1 MATVF
6 RDINNK
12 QNQALVTD
20 SSVTKWKLNKMGKT
34 SQMDPNCLQSS
45 DEQPLQSQEYKLQQV
60 NEPLAYSRH
69 QLLCPPLLHVCLLAR
84 SHVMA
89 LHNLRETNQKHIKPW
104 LTTKA

>member
-34 SQMDPNCLQSS
+34 SQIDPNCLQPSETAAPEPGVQAAAGEWAS
-45 DEQPLQSQEYKLQQV
+45 GLLQASAFV
-60 NEPLAYSRH
+60 STSAS
-69 QLLCPPLLHVCLLAR
+69 CLL
-84 SHVMA
+84 
-89 LHNLRETNQKHIKPW
+89 TC
-104 LTTKA
+104 